1 MNIGIAAAAFVAVV
15 AGGAGVVR
23 AQDSQAEA
31 PKVVTK
37 TLVKSEAQKE
47 CFKLAGTQVLY
58 YRFNSDGPVDFKL
71 SHQEDKE
78 IVHISRTGIAD
89 AAGNFVAKKTSDY
102 CLVWTNVGERSATL
116 HYELQRAAQ
125 AQ

>member
-1 MNIGIAAAAFVAVV
+1 MKIRIAEAALAVAI
-15 AGGAGVVR
+15 AGGAALVR
-23 AQDSQAEA
+23 GQDTQAEA

-47 CFKLAGTQVLY
+47 CFKLVNAQVLY
-58 YRFNSDGPVDFKL
+58 YRFNSDEPLDFKL

-78 IVHISRTGIAD
+78 IVHISRGRVTD

-102 CLVWTNVGERSATL
+102 CLVWTNAGERSATL
-116 HYELQRAAQ
+116 HYEFQRAAQ
-125 AQ
+125 